1 MLSKIL
7 STAILTLVAWVSVQL
22 VHTQQ
27 ALESAQANFHSEL
40 AIVRA
45 DMKKTSK
52 QSESVGEDV
61 IQRMEEL
68 SAEQIKIAKTAAKT
82 AAKGDPKL
90 LKAKDQK
97 IARLN
102 QTASLQA
109 VVMNV
114 LKADLLTKDKQGEQ
128 AAELLLATKSSIWK
142 LSGKWAKNKDA
153 LRGLMAPIDILAG
166 RWKRGDYSGDT
177 KPILQVLQDVLDA
190 QAQS

>member
-7 STAILTLVAWVSVQL
+7 STAILILVAWVSVQL

-27 ALESAQANFHSEL
+27 ALETTQAYFHSEL
-40 AIVRA
+40 ALLRA
-45 DMKKTSK
+45 DVKKTSE
-52 QSESVGEDV
+52 QNETVGEDV

-68 SAEQIKIAKTAAKT
+68 SAEQVKIAKS

-97 IARLN
+97 IVSLN

-109 VVMNV
+109 VVVNV
-114 LKADLLTKDKQGEQ
+114 LKADLLGKDKQGEQ
-128 AAELLLATKSSIWK
+128 AAELLLSTKSSIWK
-142 LSGKWAKNKDA
+142 LSDKWAKSKDS

-166 RWKRGDYSGDT
+166 RWKRGDYSSDT
-177 KPILQVLQDVLDA
+177 KPIQQVLQDVLDA

>member
-1 MLSKIL
+1 M
-7 STAILTLVAWVSVQL
+7 SVQL